1 MKRRSI
7 AAGGAVLA
15 CLFAVSGCTKPE
27 EVPEDWKRLVKTE
40 GQHFPI
46 PESWIS
52 TPEGRIAHSLRLPD
66 SVPKPVPFDFEE
78 AEGPWYKPS
87 SKRDVAIKY
96 FLHLCKTEAGEWT
109 SRTVDKVEGV
119 YFARPE
125 NAPGD
130 DFLGS
135 IYAPEAPWIQRN
147 FQLMG
152 ESADNRGGYF
162 VRPPFRMYK
171 FVEEPKRDVKWQRNL
186 DGDYVRIFGYT
197 SGFFVKPGHVVEAL
211 NELTPMQAIGVEQ
224 PTAQFALSWR
234 GIKRPRDR
242 DLRVAGGEMIIYDRF
257 SKEVISV
264 SRTFQLA
271 SKDGYEK
278 YDAAWM
284 VAPVCRE
291 NLKVVGGLPF
301 SDYVQRVLKDK

>member
-15 CLFAVSGCTKPE
+15 CLFVVSGCTKTE

-66 SVPKPVPFDFEE
+66 SFPKPVPFDFEE

-109 SRTVDKVEGV
+109 SRTVDRVEGV

-125 NAPGD
+125 NVPGD

-135 IYAPEAPWIQRN
+135 VYAPEAPWIQRN

-152 ESADNRGGYF
+152 DGEDNRGRFF
-162 VRPPFRMYK
+162 VDPPFRLYK
-171 FVEEPKRDVKWQRNL
+171 FVEEPKRLVKWQR
-186 DGDYVRIFGYT
+186 DIEEDYIRMYGYT
-197 SGFFVKPGHVVEAL
+197 SAHFVKSGHVVAAL
-211 NELTPMQAIGVEQ
+211 NQLTPMQVIGIAE
-224 PTAQFALSWR
+224 PTANYAMSWR
-234 GIKRPRDR
+234 GIRRPRDR
-242 DLRVAGGEMIIYDRF
+242 EFNIAGGELIIYDRITR
-257 SKEVISV
+257 EVISA
-264 SRTFQLA
+264 SRTFQIA
-271 SKDGYEK
+271 KRDMTRKHGAVWMTAPTCSEK
-278 YDAAWM
+278 KM
-284 VAPVCRE
+284 R
-291 NLKVVGGLPF
+291 NGGLDF
-301 SDYVQRVLKDK
+301 SDYSQRVLKDR